1 MPGPFLALLNCIASF
16 LKRLV
21 PWHRGQEY
29 QDATD
34 GPSPEELR
42 QDPKSLAH
50 QRHKLGIIFLPPHRL
65 LGNAAYGRLLYQRC
79 ALRMRYALGGLQY
92 IMLNQNQWHLA
103 SAGSLPDY
111 KLYRRDRGPFVYL
124 VADAVSH

>member
-1 MPGPFLALLNCIASF
+1 MGRLQKSYDRTQSLSPISATSF
-16 LKRLV
+16 I
-21 PWHRGQEY
+21 
-29 QDATD
+29 
-34 GPSPEELR
+34 
-42 QDPKSLAH
+42 
-50 QRHKLGIIFLPPHRL
+50 IIFLPPHRL